1 MNALIEARMQT
12 RIDKVRLY
20 NTLFDI
26 GLTAVEE
33 TTATVGEQQSDNM
46 FVVVSGRNPSYRYTV
61 VCYDNDS
68 QMVGITVDNV
78 GPIADRIAHLS
89 TELSNG
95 EISVNE
101 SLYTIP
107 RSMRSE
113 VLSVFSAVYDIIA
126 ETEGLPP
133 LKDEE

>member
-33 TTATVGEQQSDNM
+33 TTSNTGEQQSDNM
-46 FVVVSGRNPSYRYTV
+46 FVVASARNSSYRYTV